1 MMYKYKVVN
10 EEMRLAAGLLE
21 ANDYDAA
28 KGIILGNQWQLIRL
42 TQSRGLDNILFASR
56 GKVKLEA
63 VSAFCSQL
71 AMMIR
76 SGANMVRGLEILQ
89 DQMEDKRLKEVIGV
103 IFQEV
108 SRGNSLSAAMR
119 ATRGA
124 LPELLLN
131 LVAVGEE
138 SGSLDSVLT
147 SMSDYYERENFIR
160 KKIVSASIYPIMM
173 TVVLVCL
180 IFFFMGFILPS
191 MMDLIEQNGQ
201 TLPLI
206 TQIIIDTSNFLSTKG
221 WLLGLVIAGL
231 VFGQNRL
238 FQIPKYRYYKHRF
251 LLSLP
256 MLGKNMKEVII
267 ARFSRTLA
275 LFLHSSIPIV
285 TIFNSLENIVGN
297 DVPRL
302 AIARARERVIRGEPI
317 ADAFSQEKFFDP
329 LVMQMISIGEETG
342 RLEELMAELANNYDK
357 RVEIGLARL
366 VSMVEPVFTVIIGI
380 FAGGL
385 IISIALPIFNMS
397 NISQ

>member
-28 KGIILGNQWQLIRL
+28 KGIILGNHWQLIRL
-42 TQSRGLDNILFASR
+42 SQARGLDNILFASR

-397 NISQ
+397 NISK

>member
-1 MMYKYKVVN
+1 MMFKYKVIN
-10 EEMRLAAGLLE
+10 EEMILVEDLLE
-21 ANDYDAA
+21 ATDLEAA
-28 KGIILGNQWQLIRL
+28 KEVVLGNRWQLISL
-42 TQSRGLDNILFASR
+42 SEAGGLDNLLFAQR

-76 SGANMVRGLEILQ
+76 SGANVIRGLEILQ
-89 DQMEDKRLKEVIGV
+89 DQMEDRRMKEVIEIIV
-103 IFQEV
+103 QEV

-147 SMSDYYERENFIR
+147 SMADYYERENFIR
-160 KKIVSASIYPIMM
+160 KKIASASIYPIMM

-191 MMDLIEQNGQ
+191 MMDLVQQNGQ
-201 TLPLI
+201 SLPAI
-206 TQIIIDTSNFLSTKG
+206 TQLVIDMSNFLSSKG
-221 WLLGLVIAGL
+221 WLLGLALVGL
-231 VFGQNRL
+231 AFGQNRL
-238 FQIPKYRYYKHRF
+238 FKIPKYLYYKHSF

-256 MLGKNMKEVII
+256 MLGKNMKEVVI

-275 LFLHSSIPIV
+275 LFLHSSIPII
-285 TIFNSLENIVGN
+285 TILNSLENIVGN
-297 DVPRL
+297 EVPRL
-302 AIARARERVIRGEPI
+302 AIARARERVVRGEPI
-317 ADAFSQEKFFDP
+317 ALALSQEKFFDP
-329 LVMQMISIGEETG
+329 LVIQMITIGEETG
-342 RLEELMAELANNYDK
+342 RLEELMGELANNYDK
-357 RVEIGLARL
+357 RVEIGIARL
-366 VSMVEPVFTVIIGI
+366 VAMVEPVFTVIIGI

-397 NISQ
+397 GGIK

>member
-1 MMYKYKVVN
+1 
-10 EEMRLAAGLLE
+10 
-21 ANDYDAA
+21 
-28 KGIILGNQWQLIRL
+28 
-42 TQSRGLDNILFASR
+42 
-56 GKVKLEA
+56 
-63 VSAFCSQL
+63 
-71 AMMIR
+71 
-76 SGANMVRGLEILQ
+76 
-89 DQMEDKRLKEVIGV
+89 
-103 IFQEV
+103 
-108 SRGNSLSAAMR
+108 
-119 ATRGA
+119 
-124 LPELLLN
+124 
-131 LVAVGEE
+131 
-138 SGSLDSVLT
+138 
-147 SMSDYYERENFIR
+147 
-160 KKIVSASIYPIMM
+160 MM

-267 ARFSRTLA
+267 ARFSRTVA